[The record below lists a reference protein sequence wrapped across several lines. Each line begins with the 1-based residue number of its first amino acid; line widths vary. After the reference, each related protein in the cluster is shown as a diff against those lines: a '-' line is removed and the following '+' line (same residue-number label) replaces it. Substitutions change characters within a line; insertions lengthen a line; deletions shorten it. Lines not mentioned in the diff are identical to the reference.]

1 MGARMERR
9 VVTKDTIRRLAVRST
24 EASAR
29 LERRVVPAGFV
40 RSPKVE
46 KFLAARRSQA

>member
-1 MGARMERR
+1 MKPR
-9 VVTKDTIRRLAVRST
+9 VVTKEAIERFAVRST
-24 EASAR
+24 KASAL

-46 KFLAARRSQA
+46 KFLAERKAKD